1 MEEFDILPT
10 YIETFSP
17 NFQLVL
23 EDLQKTEPQD
33 VVMYPPPYDDTMTLD
48 MKFSLAKRA
57 FLRAK
62 RIYNRVLMITNGFY
76 LGKLIETIEDPAT
89 RTIYSKKLSGYYYR
103 TVIRLYYLFEFLG
116 PDQIARTQCMTL
128 KTIERLTVLEYNTLV
143 DKATD
148 IFAGT
153 QNLEGE

>member
-62 RIYNRVLMITNGFY
+62 
-76 LGKLIETIEDPAT
+76 
-89 RTIYSKKLSGYYYR
+89 
-103 TVIRLYYLFEFLG
+103 
-116 PDQIARTQCMTL
+116 
-128 KTIERLTVLEYNTLV
+128 
-143 DKATD
+143 
-148 IFAGT
+148 
-153 QNLEGE
+153 